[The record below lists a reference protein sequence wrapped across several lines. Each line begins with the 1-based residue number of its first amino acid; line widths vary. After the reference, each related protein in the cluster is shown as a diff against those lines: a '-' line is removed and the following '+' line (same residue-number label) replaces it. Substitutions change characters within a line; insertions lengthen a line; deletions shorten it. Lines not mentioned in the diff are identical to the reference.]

1 MDTKALRLDMRVRLM
16 GALLTAVSIAGCT
29 LDEQK
34 APGLTGPS
42 GWSTSIAVT
51 AAPDHI
57 VQDGVSQTVVT
68 AFVRNASGAPVA
80 GLGINWTVE
89 ASNGSQ
95 VVLST
100 PFSVT
105 NADGKATTIVTA
117 PPAPATVPTSPVK
130 LTISAQAQ
138 GTDATTVAD
147 GFDKFK
153 MSVEVELVPPT
164 GTLAPNRLPVASF
177 TISPPVANINETV
190 TFDASPSTDEG
201 AICDT
206 RCTYVW
212 SFGPNLT
219 TISGKVATRA
229 FAVPGSVSVTLY
241 VTDDRGGT
249 SSTSRSLTVTG
260 PVAPDANFSS
270 LPSTPTHGVSAVL
283 DGSASKVG
291 TGATITQYDWD
302 FGDGTA
308 ASSSSAAVNHTW
320 ATAGSYAVI
329 LTVTDSLGR
338 TDSQLLV
345 VTVQ

>member
-1 MDTKALRLDMRVRLM
+1 MDTKALRGDMRVRLM
-16 GALLTAVSIAGCT
+16 GALLTAVSLTGCT
-29 LDEQK
+29 LNEQK
-34 APGLTGPS
+34 APDLTGPS

-51 AAPDHI
+51 AAPDHL
-57 VQDGVSQTVVT
+57 VQDGASQTVVT
-68 AFVRNASGAPVA
+68 ATVRNATGAPVA

-89 ASNGSQ
+89 ASNGTQ
-95 VVLST
+95 VSPST

-117 PPAPATVPTSPVK
+117 PAAPATVPASPVK

-147 GFDKFK
+147 GFEKFK
-153 MSVEVELVPPT
+153 MSVEVELVPPA
-164 GTLAPNRLPVASF
+164 GTLAPNRLPVAAF

-190 TFDASPSTDEG
+190 TFDASSTTDEG

-206 RCTYVW
+206 RCTYLW

-229 FAVPGSVSVTLY
+229 FAVPGSVTVTLY
-241 VTDDRGGT
+241 VTDERGGT
-249 SSTSRSLTVTG
+249 SSTSRSFTVTG
-260 PVAPDANFSS
+260 PVAPNANFSV
-270 LPSTPTHGVSAVL
+270 LPASPTAGVSAVL
-283 DGSASKVG
+283 NGSLSTVG
-291 TGATITQYDWD
+291 AGATITQYDWD

-308 ASSSSAAVNHTW
+308 SSGASAAVNHTW

-338 TDSQLLV
+338 TDNQLLV